1 MTVIPASDSTRA
13 ASEVRPPNRLML
25 LAEGRFLLERAAF
38 YGARRRLAALPQGD
52 GHPVLVFPGFLAS
65 DRSTAPLRALLA
77 ELGYQAHGWGLGRN
91 IRVDPKLVEAM
102 ERLIQNAAQQAGR
115 KVSLVGWSLGG
126 IFAREL
132 AKLNPDAVRQV
143 ITLGSPIRDDRRH
156 TNAASLFEWVN
167 GKEPELLRH
176 GRFTGLDRAPPV
188 PTTAILSRSDGI
200 VHWSGSIQQAASGH
214 ERTENIVVRGS
225 HLGLVHNPGAIL
237 AMADRLR
244 QDEGLW
250 QPFVPPASLRW
261 MFPPQELP

>member
-1 MTVIPASDSTRA
+1 MTAIIAATSTRA
-13 ASEVRPPNRLML
+13 DHETRPPNGLML

-38 YGARRRLAALPQGD
+38 YGLRSRLAALPSGD

-65 DRSTAPLRALLA
+65 DRSTAALRTVLSD
-77 ELGYQAHGWGLGRN
+77 LGYQARGWGLGRN
-91 IRVDPKLVEAM
+91 IRVDLELVEAM
-102 ERLIQNAAQQAGR
+102 ERLIQNAAQSAGR

-132 AKLNPDAVRQV
+132 AKLHPDAVRQV

-156 TNAASLFEWVN
+156 TNASSLFEWVN

-176 GRFTGLDRAPPV
+176 GRFTGLDRAPPM

-200 VHWSGSIQQAASGH
+200 VHWTGSVQEPASGH
-214 ERTENIVVRGS
+214 ERTENIIVRGS

-244 QDEGLW
+244 QDENHW
-250 QPFVPPASLRW
+250 QPFIPPASLRW